1 MRDSYLNQL
10 PSEGASLALF
20 LLINAVSINAVLYY
34 VHPAAHLDLWSG
46 IGATVLL
53 AAFIPLFA
61 FADFSFGYVA
71 GVAFYS
77 MIAGFIWI
85 TYVSPLEYDHSQARW
100 SAAASLL
107 LFLLPLLFQTSPM
120 RPIIALSSL
129 AMNRLL
135 KLAFAF
141 AVVIFAWNAYYGFAF
156 VGFLSSEQLRDSF
169 DRPSILRYLTGSL
182 TGGVLPFAFA
192 YFACQ
197 RRYAMASTAILLNAC
212 FYPFLPN
219 RTVLLAVVWLP
230 FLFLVFRAFKPKRAV
245 VFALLVPMAISLI
258 IFAIVP
264 GGNPGSELSGY
275 LFELTNYRMF
285 AIPAMAM
292 ERFSD
297 FFANHEL
304 THFCQIRIIAAI
316 NGCAYPSPLGAV
328 MQEHYHM
335 GNLNASLFATEG
347 IASVGPI
354 WAPLSA
360 LICGLILSIGNSVAA
375 RLSPCLIAVSS
386 GLVVQSLVNTALSTT
401 FLSNGLLGL
410 LLLWSLTPEPAVD
423 TRAESLS
430 SFG

>member
-1 MRDSYLNQL
+1 MRQSYLEQL

-34 VHPAAHLDLWSG
+34 VQPAGHLDLWSG

-61 FADFSFGYVA
+61 FADFSFGYVV

-85 TYVSPLEYDHSQARW
+85 TYVSPLEYDHARARW
-100 SAAASLL
+100 SAVASLL
-107 LFLLPLLFQTSPM
+107 LFLLPLLFQTSRM
-120 RPIIALSSL
+120 RPVIALSSL

-135 KLAFAF
+135 ELTLAL
-141 AVVIFAWNAYYGFAF
+141 AVVILAWNAYYGFAL
-156 VGFLSSEQLRDSF
+156 VGFLDAEQLRDSF
-169 DRPSILRYLTGSL
+169 DRPTILKYLTGSL

-197 RRYAMASTAILLNAC
+197 PRYTMAAISLFLNAC
-212 FYPFLPN
+212 FYPVVLN
-219 RTVLLAVVWLP
+219 KTVLLAVVWLP
-230 FLFLVFRAFKPKRAV
+230 FLFLVFQAFKPKRAV

-258 IFAIVP
+258 IFVIVP
-264 GGNPGSELSGY
+264 GGNPVSRLAAY
-275 LFELTNYRMF
+275 LFGFTNYRMF

-292 ERFSD
+292 DRYSD
-297 FFANHEL
+297 FFASHEL
-304 THFCQIRIIAAI
+304 THFCQISIIRAI
-316 NGCAYPSPLGAV
+316 KGCTYPYQLGTV
-328 MQEHYHM
+328 MAEHYHL

-347 IASVGPI
+347 IASVGLI

-360 LICGLILSIGNSVAA
+360 LVCGLILSVGNSISA

-386 GLVVQSLVNTALSTT
+386 GLVVQSLVNTPLSTT
-401 FLSNGLLGL
+401 FLSSGLLVL

-423 TRAESLS
+423 ARARPSNS
-430 SFG
+430 SG